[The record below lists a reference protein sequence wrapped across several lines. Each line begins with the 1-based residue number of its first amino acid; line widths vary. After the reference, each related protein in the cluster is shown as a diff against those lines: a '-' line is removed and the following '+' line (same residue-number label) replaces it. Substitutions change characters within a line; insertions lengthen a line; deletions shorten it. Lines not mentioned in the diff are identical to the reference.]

1 MLKLSLE
8 GQIAELEATFKAAH
22 QVYLQDTQ
30 EPSQVPPALLR
41 LLRSSFANPQSCT
54 TVRRCL
60 SLNLHQG
67 QSIALN
73 PCRAVHPCKHAHG
86 KGLTLGVG

>member
-30 EPSQVPPALLR
+30 EPSQVPR
-41 LLRSSFANPQSCT
+41 LLFSFPSA
-54 TVRRCL
+54 
-60 SLNLHQG
+60 LHPPM
-67 QSIALN
+67 L
-73 PCRAVHPCKHAHG
+73 
-86 KGLTLGVG
+86 